1 MFIGH
6 NFIQVSILASSMM
19 IAGFAA
25 SADEIA
31 QPVGD
36 VLLTISG
43 NIENTNREGVA
54 IFDIDMLKELPRT
67 EFATTTIW
75 TQGNKEFAGVA
86 LQDLLEFVGG
96 EGSSLRAIAVNDYAV
111 EIPIDSLGAVA
122 PIVAY
127 ELNGSAMSLRNNGP
141 LWIVY
146 PYDTDDTYR
155 TEVIYSRSIWQLV
168 TLEVLE

>member
-6 NFIQVSILASSMM
+6 NFIKVSILASSMM

-25 SADEIA
+25 SAEEIA

-36 VLLTISG
+36 VLLTVSG

-54 IFDIDMLKELPRT
+54 IFDIDMLKSLPKV
-67 EFATTTIW
+67 EFSTTTIW
-75 TQGNKEFAGVA
+75 TQGDKEFVGVS
-86 LQDLLEFVGG
+86 LEDILEFVGG
-96 EGSSLRAIAVNDYAV
+96 EGSSIRAIAVNDYAV
-111 EIPIDSLGAVA
+111 EIPVDSLSGIA

-127 ELNGSAMSLRNNGP
+127 ELNGSTMSLRNNGP

-146 PYDTDDTYR
+146 PYDSNDEFR